1 MEKIKSLMLMVVM
14 IVMSGMVCSCGSDD
28 DDNNNGGGSGSTIGT
43 YVLHCT
49 LSDAGTMPKEYAD
62 ILKKSL
68 EESVNTAYQNV
79 SLDVVKAALDTA
91 VEDAIRNGSYD
102 NEQYN
107 YTIEFYI
114 TDSNNKKV
122 YSRYIVVKDGK
133 ATAK

>member
-28 DDNNNGGGSGSTIGT
+28 DDNKGGGGSESAIGT

-68 EESVNTAYQNV
+68 EESVNATYQNV
-79 SLDVVKAALDTA
+79 ALDVVKAALDTA
-91 VEDAIRNGSYD
+91 VEDAIRNGQYD

-114 TDSNNKKV
+114 TNSSGKKV

>member
-28 DDNNNGGGSGSTIGT
+28 DDNKGGGGSESAIGT

-68 EESVNTAYQNV
+68 EENVNQTYQNV

-91 VEDAIRNGSYD
+91 VDDAIKNGSYD

>member
-28 DDNNNGGGSGSTIGT
+28 DDNNKGGGSGSTIGT

-68 EESVNTAYQNV
+68 EDNVNQTYQNV
-79 SLDVVKAALDTA
+79 SLDVVKAALDKA
-91 VEDAIRNGSYD
+91 VDDAIKNGSYD

-122 YSRYIVVKDGK
+122 YNRYIVVKDGK

>member
-1 MEKIKSLMLMVVM
+1 
-14 IVMSGMVCSCGSDD
+14 
-28 DDNNNGGGSGSTIGT
+28 
-43 YVLHCT
+43 
-49 LSDAGTMPKEYAD
+49 MPKEYAD

-68 EESVNTAYQNV
+68 EDNVNQTYQNV

-91 VEDAIRNGSYD
+91 VDDAIKNGSYD